1 MAIAM
6 YAFLILFFV
15 FSGIHLYDS
24 WKDDAAARKK
34 TKPFLLIF
42 LILFYV
48 TAAQRHGGIEYHL
61 LLALVTSWLGDVL
74 LMPKGH
80 HWFALGG
87 VSFGASHVFFILV
100 YAANIVFESMN
111 WWIVI
116 PVALLYFAVVFAVIF
131 AVQPTTPKIMV
142 GPMYIY
148 LLANATMNS
157 FALMQL
163 ITHRSAGA
171 VVAYIGALLFFISDC
186 TLFLVRYYKKNEDLI
201 FHKHFTVML
210 TYLFGELLI
219 VVGMLMQA
227 GGTSPETTQTIPENG
242 KGLFLF
248 L

>member
-1 MAIAM
+1 MTIAS
-6 YAFLILFFV
+6 YAFLILFFL
-15 FSGIHLYDS
+15 FSGIHLVDS

-48 TAAQRHGGIEYHL
+48 TAARGKGGTEYHL

-74 LMPKGH
+74 LIPKGH

-100 YAANIVFESMN
+100 YAQNIVFEGMN
-111 WWIVI
+111 WWLVVPI
-116 PVALLYFAVVFAVIF
+116 ALIYFAIAFAVIV

-148 LLANATMNS
+148 LLANATMNT

-163 ITHRSAGA
+163 ITHRSPGSI
-171 VVAYIGALLFFISDC
+171 VAYIGALLFFISDC

-210 TYLFGELLI
+210 TYLAGELLI
-219 VVGMLMQA
+219 VIGMLMQA
-227 GGTSPETTQTIPENG
+227 
-242 KGLFLF
+242 
-248 L
+248 

>member
-1 MAIAM
+1 MTIAM
-6 YAFLILFFV
+6 YAFLILFFI
-15 FSGIHLYDS
+15 FSGIHLADS

-42 LILFYV
+42 LSLFYV
-48 TAAQRHGGIEYHL
+48 TAARGKGGTEYHL

-74 LMPKGH
+74 LIPKGH

-87 VSFGASHVFFILV
+87 IFFGASHVFFILV
-100 YAANIVFESMN
+100 YTQNIVFEGMN
-111 WWIVI
+111 WWLIVPI
-116 PVALLYFAVVFAVIF
+116 ALLYFAVAFAVII

-163 ITHRSAGA
+163 LTHRSPGS
-171 VVAYIGALLFFISDC
+171 VVAYLGALLFFVSDC
-186 TLFLVRYYKKNEDLI
+186 TLFLVRYYKKNENLI

-210 TYLFGELLI
+210 TYLAGELLI
-219 VVGMLMQA
+219 VIGMLMQA
-227 GGTSPETTQTIPENG
+227 
-242 KGLFLF
+242 
-248 L
+248 

>member
-1 MAIAM
+1 MSVAT

-15 FSGIHLYDS
+15 FSGIHLFDS

-219 VVGMLMQA
+219 VVGKIGRA
-227 GGTSPETTQTIPENG
+227 SCRERV
-242 KGLFLF
+242 
-248 L
+248 

>member
-1 MAIAM
+1 MSVAT

-15 FSGIHLYDS
+15 FSGIHLFDS

-148 LLANATMNS
+148 LPRT
-157 FALMQL
+157 
-163 ITHRSAGA
+163 
-171 VVAYIGALLFFISDC
+171 
-186 TLFLVRYYKKNEDLI
+186 
-201 FHKHFTVML
+201 
-210 TYLFGELLI
+210 
-219 VVGMLMQA
+219 
-227 GGTSPETTQTIPENG
+227 PP
-242 KGLFLF
+242 
-248 L
+248 

>member
-1 MAIAM
+1 M
-6 YAFLILFFV
+6 
-15 FSGIHLYDS
+15 
-24 WKDDAAARKK
+24 
-34 TKPFLLIF
+34 
-42 LILFYV
+42 

-100 YAANIVFESMN
+100 YAANIVFEGMN

-116 PVALLYFAVVFAVIF
+116 PVALLYFAVAFAVIF

-227 GGTSPETTQTIPENG
+227 
-242 KGLFLF
+242 
-248 L
+248 

>member
-100 YAANIVFESMN
+100 YAAN
-111 WWIVI
+111 IVI

-227 GGTSPETTQTIPENG
+227 
-242 KGLFLF
+242 
-248 L
+248 

>member
-116 PVALLYFAVVFAVIF
+116 PVALLYFAVAR
-131 AVQPTTPKIMV
+131 TP
-142 GPMYIY
+142 P
-148 LLANATMNS
+148 
-157 FALMQL
+157 
-163 ITHRSAGA
+163 
-171 VVAYIGALLFFISDC
+171 
-186 TLFLVRYYKKNEDLI
+186 
-201 FHKHFTVML
+201 
-210 TYLFGELLI
+210 
-219 VVGMLMQA
+219 
-227 GGTSPETTQTIPENG
+227 
-242 KGLFLF
+242 
-248 L
+248 

>member
-1 MAIAM
+1 MTILS
-6 YAFLILFFV
+6 YAFLILFFL
-15 FSGIHLYDS
+15 FSGIHLVDS

-48 TAAQRHGGIEYHL
+48 TAAKRHGGAEYHL

-87 VSFGASHVFFILV
+87 IFFGASHVFFIFV
-100 YAANIVFESMN
+100 YTQNIVFEGMH
-111 WWIVI
+111 WWLVVPI
-116 PVALLYFAVVFAVIF
+116 ALIYFAVAFAVIV

-163 ITHRSAGA
+163 ITHRSVGSA
-171 VVAYIGALLFFISDC
+171 VAFIGALLFFISDC
-186 TLFLVRYYKKNEDLI
+186 TLFLVRYYKKNENLV
-201 FHKHFTVML
+201 FHKHYTVML
-210 TYLFGELLI
+210 TYLMGELLI

-227 GGTSPETTQTIPENG
+227 
-242 KGLFLF
+242 
-248 L
+248 

>member
-1 MAIAM
+1 MTIAM
-6 YAFLILFFV
+6 YAFLILFLL
-15 FSGIHLYDS
+15 FSGIHLSDS
-24 WKDDAAARKK
+24 WKDDAVARKK

-48 TAAQRHGGIEYHL
+48 TAARAKGGPEYHL

-74 LMPKGH
+74 LIPKGH

-87 VSFGASHVFFILV
+87 IAFGASHIFFILV
-100 YAANIVFESMN
+100 YTQNIVFEGMH
-111 WWIVI
+111 WWLVI
-116 PVALLYFAVVFAVIF
+116 PIALIYFVVAFAIIW

-163 ITHRSAGA
+163 ITHRSPGS
-171 VVAYIGALLFFISDC
+171 VVAFIGALLFFISDC
-186 TLFLVRYYKKNEDLI
+186 TLFLVRYYKKNEDLV

-210 TYLFGELLI
+210 TYLAGELLI
-219 VVGMLMQA
+219 VIGMLMQA
-227 GGTSPETTQTIPENG
+227 
-242 KGLFLF
+242 
-248 L
+248 

>member
-1 MAIAM
+1 MTIAS
-6 YAFLILFFV
+6 YAFLILFFL
-15 FSGIHLYDS
+15 FSGIHLVDS

-48 TAAQRHGGIEYHL
+48 TAARGKGGTEYHL

-74 LMPKGH
+74 LIPKGH

-100 YAANIVFESMN
+100 YTQNIVFEGMN
-111 WWIVI
+111 WWLVVPI
-116 PVALLYFAVVFAVIF
+116 ALIYFAIAFAVIV

-148 LLANATMNS
+148 LLANATMNT

-163 ITHRSAGA
+163 ITHRSPGSI
-171 VVAYIGALLFFISDC
+171 VAYIGALLFFISDC

-210 TYLFGELLI
+210 TYLAGELLI
-219 VVGMLMQA
+219 VIGMLMQA
-227 GGTSPETTQTIPENG
+227 
-242 KGLFLF
+242 
-248 L
+248 

>member
-1 MAIAM
+1 MTIATC
-6 YAFLILFFV
+6 AFLILYFL
-15 FSGIHLYDS
+15 FSGIHLADS

-48 TAAQRHGGIEYHL
+48 TAARAKGGTEHYL
-61 LLALVTSWLGDVL
+61 LLALITSWLGDVL
-74 LMPKGH
+74 LIPKGH

-87 VSFGASHVFFILV
+87 IAFGASHVFFILV
-100 YAANIVFESMN
+100 YTQNIVFEGMH
-111 WWIVI
+111 WWLVI
-116 PVALLYFAVVFAVIF
+116 PIALIYFAVAFAIIV

-163 ITHRSAGA
+163 ITHRTAGT
-171 VVAYIGALLFFISDC
+171 VVAFIGALLFFISDC
-186 TLFLVRYYKKNEDLI
+186 TLFLVRYYKKNEDLV

-210 TYLFGELLI
+210 TYLAGELLI
-219 VVGMLMQA
+219 VIGMLMQA
-227 GGTSPETTQTIPENG
+227 
-242 KGLFLF
+242 
-248 L
+248 

>member
-1 MAIAM
+1 MTIAAC
-6 YAFLILFFV
+6 AFLILYLV

-24 WKDDAAARKK
+24 WRDDADARKK

-42 LILFYV
+42 LVLFYV
-48 TAAQRHGGIEYHL
+48 TAAMRKGGTEYHL

-74 LMPKGH
+74 LIPKGH

-100 YAANIVFESMN
+100 YAQNIVFRGMP
-111 WWIVI
+111 WFLVVPI
-116 PVALLYFAVVFAVIF
+116 ALIYFAVAFAIIW

-148 LLANATMNS
+148 LLANATMNT

-163 ITHRSAGA
+163 ITHRSPGSI
-171 VVAYIGALLFFISDC
+171 VAYIGALLFFISDC
-186 TLFLVRYYKKNEDLI
+186 TLFLVRYYKKNENLI

-210 TYLFGELLI
+210 TYLAGELLI
-219 VVGMLMQA
+219 VLGMLMQA
-227 GGTSPETTQTIPENG
+227 
-242 KGLFLF
+242 
-248 L
+248 

>member
-48 TAAQRHGGIEYHL
+48 TAARGKGGTEYHL

-74 LMPKGH
+74 LIPKGH

-100 YAANIVFESMN
+100 YAQNIVFQGMP
-111 WWIVI
+111 WFLVVPI
-116 PVALLYFAVVFAVIF
+116 ALLYFAVAFAVIW
-131 AVQPTTPKIMV
+131 AVQPTTPKIMI

-163 ITHRSAGA
+163 ITHRSPGSI
-171 VVAYIGALLFFISDC
+171 VAYIGALLFFISDC
-186 TLFLVRYYKKNEDLI
+186 TLFLVRYYKKNENLI

-210 TYLFGELLI
+210 TYLAGELLI
-219 VVGMLMQA
+219 VIGMLMQA
-227 GGTSPETTQTIPENG
+227 
-242 KGLFLF
+242 
-248 L
+248 

>member
-1 MAIAM
+1 M
-6 YAFLILFFV
+6 
-15 FSGIHLYDS
+15 
-24 WKDDAAARKK
+24 
-34 TKPFLLIF
+34 
-42 LILFYV
+42 

-227 GGTSPETTQTIPENG
+227 
-242 KGLFLF
+242 
-248 L
+248 

>member
-1 MAIAM
+1 MSVAT

-15 FSGIHLYDS
+15 FSGIHLFDS

-227 GGTSPETTQTIPENG
+227 
-242 KGLFLF
+242 
-248 L
+248 

>member
-100 YAANIVFESMN
+100 YAANIVFEGMN

-116 PVALLYFAVVFAVIF
+116 PVALLYFAVAFAVIF
-131 AVQPTTPKIMV
+131 VVQPTTPKIMV

-227 GGTSPETTQTIPENG
+227 
-242 KGLFLF
+242 
-248 L
+248 

>member
-1 MAIAM
+1 MTIAT
-6 YAFLILFFV
+6 YAFLILYLL
-15 FSGIHLYDS
+15 FSGIHLADS

-48 TAAQRHGGIEYHL
+48 TAARAKGGTETYL
-61 LLALVTSWLGDVL
+61 LLALITSWLGDVL
-74 LMPKGH
+74 LIPKGH

-87 VSFGASHVFFILV
+87 ISFGASHVFFILV
-100 YAANIVFESMN
+100 YLQNIVFEGMH

-116 PVALLYFAVVFAVIF
+116 PIALIYFVVAFVIIW

-163 ITHRSAGA
+163 ITHRSPGS
-171 VVAYIGALLFFISDC
+171 VVAFIGALLFFISDC
-186 TLFLVRYYKKNEDLI
+186 TLFLVRYYKKNEDLV

-210 TYLFGELLI
+210 TYLAGELLI
-219 VVGMLMQA
+219 VIGMLMQA
-227 GGTSPETTQTIPENG
+227 
-242 KGLFLF
+242 
-248 L
+248 

>member
-1 MAIAM
+1 MTIAAS
-6 YAFLILFFV
+6 AFLILYLV

-24 WKDDAAARKK
+24 WRDDADARKK

-42 LILFYV
+42 LVLFYV
-48 TAAQRHGGIEYHL
+48 TAAMKRGGTEYHL

-74 LMPKGH
+74 LIPKGH

-100 YAANIVFESMN
+100 YARNIVFEGMN
-111 WWIVI
+111 WWLII
-116 PVALLYFAVVFAVIF
+116 PIALLYFAVAFCIIY

-163 ITHRSAGA
+163 TTHHSAGS

-186 TLFLVRYYKKNEDLI
+186 TLFLVRYYKKNENLI

-210 TYLFGELLI
+210 TYLAGELLI
-219 VVGMLMQA
+219 VLGMLMQA
-227 GGTSPETTQTIPENG
+227 
-242 KGLFLF
+242 
-248 L
+248 

>member
-1 MAIAM
+1 MTIAAC
-6 YAFLILFFV
+6 AFLILYLV

-24 WKDDAAARKK
+24 WRDDADARKK

-42 LILFYV
+42 LVLFYV
-48 TAAQRHGGIEYHL
+48 TAAMRKGGTEYHL

-74 LMPKGH
+74 LIPKGH

-100 YAANIVFESMN
+100 YAQNIVFRGMP
-111 WWIVI
+111 WFLVVPI
-116 PVALLYFAVVFAVIF
+116 ALIYFAVAFAIIW

-148 LLANATMNS
+148 LLANATMNT

-163 ITHRSAGA
+163 ITHRSPGSI
-171 VVAYIGALLFFISDC
+171 VAYIGALLFFISDC
-186 TLFLVRYYKKNEDLI
+186 TLFLVRYYKKNEHLI

-210 TYLFGELLI
+210 TYLAGELLI
-219 VVGMLMQA
+219 VLGMLMQA
-227 GGTSPETTQTIPENG
+227 
-242 KGLFLF
+242 
-248 L
+248 

>member
-48 TAAQRHGGIEYHL
+48 TAARGKDGTEYHL

-74 LMPKGH
+74 LIPKGH

-100 YAANIVFESMN
+100 YAQNIVFQGMP
-111 WWIVI
+111 WFLVVPI
-116 PVALLYFAVVFAVIF
+116 ALLYFAVAFAVIW
-131 AVQPTTPKIMV
+131 AVQPTTPKIMI

-148 LLANATMNS
+148 LLANATMNT

-163 ITHRSAGA
+163 ITHRSPGSI
-171 VVAYIGALLFFISDC
+171 VAYIGALLFFISDC
-186 TLFLVRYYKKNEDLI
+186 TLFLVRYYKKNENLI

-210 TYLFGELLI
+210 TYLAGELLI
-219 VVGMLMQA
+219 VIGMLMQA
-227 GGTSPETTQTIPENG
+227 
-242 KGLFLF
+242 
-248 L
+248 